1 MFRVV
6 LASLLAQ
13 AAAFGSF
20 CADRGDLYWTLLV
33 RRRQPIKPCPPPG
46 TLRPTHTHRHTHRP
60 TRTDPNKHT
69 HERAQGDIGEDVN
82 SLAALGYSGS
92 NICSAAVAD
101 DPSLCD
107 YTDSDTVFSAFLC
120 ISTCQVPACG
130 GDINPIELL
139 FESLGTFTSC
149 TDAADTLTLSDGFG
163 LSEDLWEY
171 LCGFGED
178 RRRLTTKDGAKH
190 APSPALQLKL
200 PSVQRAVAKA
210 VAAARNLA
218 K

>member
-1 MFRVV
+1 MT
-6 LASLLAQ
+6 
-13 AAAFGSF
+13 G
-20 CADRGDLYWTLLV
+20 W
-33 RRRQPIKPCPPPG
+33 
-46 TLRPTHTHRHTHRP
+46 
-60 TRTDPNKHT
+60 
-69 HERAQGDIGEDVN
+69 E
-82 SLAALGYSGS
+82 ALGISSS
-92 NICSAAVAD
+92 NICSVVVAS
-101 DPSLCD
+101 DPSVCD
-107 YTDSDTVFSAFLC
+107 YTDSENGVSAFLC

-130 GDINPIELL
+130 GDINPIEVA
-139 FESLGTFTSC
+139 FDGAFTSC
-149 TDAADTLTLSDGFG
+149 TDTLLSVIASDAE
-163 LSEDLWEY
+163 LSALGDDLWEY

>member
-20 CADRGDLYWTLLV
+20 CADRGDLYWTLL
-33 RRRQPIKPCPPPG
+33 G
-46 TLRPTHTHRHTHRP
+46 
-60 TRTDPNKHT
+60 
-69 HERAQGDIGEDVN
+69 AIGEN
-82 SLAALGYSGS
+82 TTNLAALGYSGS
-92 NICSAAVAD
+92 NICPAAVAD

-107 YTDSDTVFSAFLC
+107 YTSSDYVVSAFLC
-120 ISTCQVPACG
+120 MSTCQVPACG
-130 GDINPIELL
+130 GDINPIEVL
-139 FESLGTFTSC
+139 FESFGTFTSC
-149 TDAADTLTLSDGFG
+149 TDAALGGEGDTLSTLSDAFG
-163 LSEDLWEY
+163 MSEDFWEY
-171 LCGFGED
+171 FCGFGED

>member
-1 MFRVV
+1 VGGARDFQ
-6 LASLLAQ
+6 LEHLL
-13 AAAFGSF
+13 G
-20 CADRGDLYWTLLV
+20 
-33 RRRQPIKPCPPPG
+33 RRRQRPFR
-46 TLRPTHTHRHTHRP
+46 LRLHRFG
-60 TRTDPNKHT
+60 
-69 HERAQGDIGEDVN
+69 ERV
-82 SLAALGYSGS
+82 
-92 NICSAAVAD
+92 
-101 DPSLCD
+101 
-107 YTDSDTVFSAFLC
+107 SAFLC

-130 GDINPIELL
+130 GDINPIEVA
-139 FESLGTFTSC
+139 FDGAFTSC
-149 TDAADTLTLSDGFG
+149 TDTLLSVIASDAE
-163 LSEDLWEY
+163 LSALGDDLWEY

>member
-1 MFRVV
+1 MDMT
-6 LASLLAQ
+6 
-13 AAAFGSF
+13 G
-20 CADRGDLYWTLLV
+20 W
-33 RRRQPIKPCPPPG
+33 
-46 TLRPTHTHRHTHRP
+46 
-60 TRTDPNKHT
+60 
-69 HERAQGDIGEDVN
+69 E
-82 SLAALGYSGS
+82 ALGISSS
-92 NICSAAVAD
+92 NICSVVVAS
-101 DPSLCD
+101 DPSVCD
-107 YTDSDTVFSAFLC
+107 YTDSENGVSAFLC

-130 GDINPIELL
+130 GDINPIEVA
-139 FESLGTFTSC
+139 FDGAFTSC
-149 TDAADTLTLSDGFG
+149 TDTLLSVIASDAE
-163 LSEDLWEY
+163 LSALGDDLWEY